1 MNLKP
6 RIFWLTSLLVV
17 VSAVAAWWMARQ
29 QAIGIVEQW
38 AVRYAENQVL
48 YDKTRMLQPI
58 LREIALTRQL
68 ASSQQVRAWARDPEN
83 AVLAQNALTELENF
97 RLNFTDQSYFL
108 ALGQSGRYYHNNAA
122 NEFSGRE
129 YRYTL
134 DAKKPADQW
143 FYDIIRQKRDLHLNV
158 NPDVNLGVTKLWID
172 VLIRDGNDILGVVG
186 TGLDLSSFIR
196 EVVNNP
202 RPGITSLFT
211 DHEGAIQVYRDERLI
226 DFASISKN
234 QLERKTID
242 LLFERPSD
250 REAIQS
256 AMKELEKLET
266 TVVTRFVEVAGRS
279 HLAGIAY
286 LPEIGWYEVTLL
298 DLDVVLP
305 LGSFSGMLLVYGLT
319 LLVALLLFNLVL
331 SRLVIRPLG
340 QLEQAVKKMQA
351 GAFSPDD
358 LPTGGSDEIGRL
370 MRLFKQMAH
379 AVWQTR
385 SELEAKV
392 QERTEALERLTHTDP
407 LTELLNRRGMTERI
421 DAARSR
427 SLREAAPYGLLLI
440 DVDFFKPINDRHGHA
455 VGDQA
460 LVLIAEL
467 LRSVIRPYD
476 HAARWG
482 GDEFLVLVQDAD
494 EVTLRL
500 LGERLCGA
508 VADTR
513 ALSDGAGQ
521 PIALSL
527 SIGGTLVAQES
538 LESALSQADQA
549 MYDAKD
555 AGRNRM
561 QLFQAPAGTP
571 PDSPAAL

>member
-6 RIFWLTSLLVV
+6 RIFWLTSVLVV
-17 VSAVAAWWMARQ
+17 VSALAAWWMARQ

-48 YDKTRMLQPI
+48 YDKSRMLQPI
-58 LREIALTRQL
+58 LREIALARQL
-68 ASSQQVRAWARDPEN
+68 ANSSQIRAWARAPE
-83 AVLAQNALTELENF
+83 APHLAKEALAELESF
-97 RLNFTDQSYFL
+97 RLNFSDQSYFL
-108 ALGQSGRYYHNNAA
+108 ALRQSGRYYHNNAA
-122 NEFSGRE
+122 NEFAGRE

-134 DAKKPADQW
+134 DSKKPADQW
-143 FYDIIRQKRDLHLNV
+143 FYDIIRQQRDLHLNV

-172 VLIRDGNDILGVVG
+172 VLIRDGNDIVGVVG
-186 TGLDLSSFIR
+186 TGLDLSTFIR
-196 EVVNNP
+196 DVVNTP
-202 RPGITSLFT
+202 QPGIASLFM
-211 DHEGAIQVYRDERLI
+211 DHDGAIQVYRDEQLI
-226 DFASISKN
+226 DFATITKPAR
-234 QLERKTID
+234 EHKTID
-242 LLFERPSD
+242 LLLDQPAD
-250 REAIQS
+250 RQAIRG
-256 AMKELEKLET
+256 AMKELETLDT
-266 TVVTRFVEVAGRS
+266 TVITRFVQVNGRA
-279 HLAGIAY
+279 HLAGVAY

-340 QLEQAVKKMQA
+340 RLERAMQKMQA
-351 GAFSPDD
+351 GEFSPDAQ
-358 LPTGGSDEIGRL
+358 PTGGTDEIGRL

-379 AVWQTR
+379 TVWQTR

-392 QERTEALERLTHTDP
+392 KERTEALERLTHTDP
-407 LTELLNRRGMTERI
+407 LTELLNRRGMTERL

-427 SLREAAPYGLLLI
+427 SHREATCHGLLLI
-440 DVDFFKPINDRHGHA
+440 DVDNFKTINDRHGHA

-460 LVLIAEL
+460 LVLIASL
-467 LRSVIRPYD
+467 LQTIIRPYD

-494 EVTLRL
+494 EVTLRR
-500 LGERLCGA
+500 LGERLCSA
-508 VADTR
+508 VADSCELR
-513 ALSDGAGQ
+513 DKVEQ

-527 SIGGTLVAQES
+527 SIGGTLVTQES
-538 LESALSQADQA
+538 LETALSQADQA
-549 MYDAKD
+549 MYAAKE

-561 QLFQAPAGTP
+561 RLFHAPAVTP
-571 PDSPAAL
+571 PNSPTTL